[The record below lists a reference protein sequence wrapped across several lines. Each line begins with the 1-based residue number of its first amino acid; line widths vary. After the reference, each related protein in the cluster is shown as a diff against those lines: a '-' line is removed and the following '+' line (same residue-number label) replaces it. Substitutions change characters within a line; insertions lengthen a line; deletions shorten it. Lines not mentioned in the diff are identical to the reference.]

1 MIEVN
6 NLHKTFGS
14 AQKNIFTGFGN
25 NKKQNSV
32 IALDGLSFSAKD
44 GEITG
49 ILGPNGAGKTTCLR
63 TLYGLL
69 KADKGNATIDGIDVV
84 NDPLG
89 ARSRLG
95 IFPDK
100 FGLYERL
107 TAYEQIDYF
116 ASIHGLQGEA
126 KHQAIE
132 TIIQDL
138 EMTELAHRKTLGFSQ
153 GQRMKVTLAQA
164 LVHQP
169 KNFVL
174 DEPTR
179 GLDVMS
185 TRVLRNY
192 LARFKEKGHCI
203 LFSSHV
209 MQEVA
214 ALCDRVVIVANGKLA
229 AQGTPAELCELA
241 GESQLEEAFVKIIG
255 SDEGVAA

>member
-6 NLHKTFGS
+6 NLHKSFKVGKSTV
-14 AQKNIFTGFGN
+14 K
-25 NKKQNSV
+25 
-32 IALDGLSFSAKD
+32 ALDGLSFTAKD

-69 KADKGNATIDGIDVV
+69 KADEGSVMVDGINVLQ
-84 NDPLG
+84 DPL
-89 ARSRLG
+89 AVRQKLG

-107 TAYEQIDYF
+107 TAYEQVDYF
-116 ASIHGLQGEA
+116 ASIHGMQGV
-126 KHQAIE
+126 KKKTAIE
-132 TIIQDL
+132 QIFKDL
-138 EMTELAHRKTLGFSQ
+138 EMEELAHRKTVGFSQ

-185 TRVLRNY
+185 TRILRNH
-192 LARFKEKGHCI
+192 LAKFKEKGHCI

-214 ALCDRVVIVANGKLA
+214 ALCDRVIIVADGKLA
-229 AQGTPAELCELA
+229 AQGTPQELCDLA
-241 GESQLEEAFVKIIG
+241 GEKLLEDAFVKLIG

>member
-6 NLHKTFGS
+6 NLCKSFSGV
-14 AQKNIFTGFGN
+14 KKGFF
-25 NKKQNSV
+25 KQEESRV
-32 IALDGLSFSAKD
+32 VALDGLSFTASD

-69 KADKGNATIDGIDVV
+69 KADDGNATIDGIDVV
-84 NDPLG
+84 ENPLA
-89 ARSRLG
+89 ARARLG

-107 TAYEQIDYF
+107 TAYEQIEYF

-132 TIIQDL
+132 AVIQDL
-138 EMTELAHRKTLGFSQ
+138 EMTDLTYRRTAGFSQ

-214 ALCDRVVIVANGKLA
+214 ALCDRVIIVSKGKLA
-229 AQGTPAELCELA
+229 AQGTPKELCDLA
-241 GESQLEEAFVKIIG
+241 GETLLEEAFVKIIG

>member
-6 NLHKTFGS
+6 NLHKSFVDKKDK
-14 AQKNIFTGFGN
+14 KNTV
-25 NKKQNSV
+25 K
-32 IALDGLSFSAKD
+32 ALDGLSFTAND

-69 KADKGNATIDGIDVV
+69 SADEGFATIDGIKVTE
-84 NDPLG
+84 DPIAARANLG
-89 ARSRLG
+89 V
-95 IFPDK
+95 FPDK

-116 ASIHGLQGEA
+116 ASLHGMTGDS
-126 KHQAIE
+126 KRQAIE
-132 TIIQDL
+132 QVINDL
-138 EMTELAHRKTLGFSQ
+138 ELGELAHRKTVGFSQ

-185 TRVLRNY
+185 TRVLRNH
-192 LARFKEKGHCI
+192 LAKFKAKGHCI

-214 ALCDRVVIVANGKLA
+214 ALCDRVIIVANGKIA
-229 AQGTPAELCELA
+229 AQGTPQELCDLA
-241 GESQLEEAFVKIIG
+241 GETQLEEAFVKLIG

>member
-6 NLHKTFGS
+6 NLHKTFKS
-14 AQKNIFTGFGN
+14 
-25 NKKQNSV
+25 KKQTV
-32 IALDGLSFSAKD
+32 KALDGLSFQAKD

-69 KADKGNATIDGIDVV
+69 SADDGFATIDGIKVTE
-84 NDPLG
+84 DPLA
-89 ARSRLG
+89 ARAKLG

-107 TAYEQIDYF
+107 TAYEQVDYF
-116 ASIHGLQGEA
+116 ASLHGLQG
-126 KHQAIE
+126 KKKKQAIE
-132 TIIQDL
+132 SIFADL
-138 EMTELAHRKTLGFSQ
+138 EMEDLAHRKTAGFSQ

-192 LARFKEKGHCI
+192 LNKFKEKGHCI

-214 ALCDRVVIVANGKLA
+214 ALCDRVVIVANGKIA
-229 AQGTPAELCELA
+229 AHGTPQELCELA
-241 GESQLEEAFVKIIG
+241 GETQLEEAFVKLIG

>member
-6 NLHKTFGS
+6 NLHKSFVDKSFGREEKVV
-14 AQKNIFTGFGN
+14 Q
-25 NKKQNSV
+25 
-32 IALDGLSFSAKD
+32 ALKGLSFTAKD

-69 KADKGNATIDGIDVV
+69 SADEGYATIDGVSVTENPIV
-84 NDPLG
+84 

-107 TAYEQIDYF
+107 TAAEQIDYF
-116 ASIHGLQGEA
+116 ASLHGLSGNAKKEA
-126 KHQAIE
+126 IAQ
-132 TIIQDL
+132 IIDDL
-138 EMTELAHRKTLGFSQ
+138 DLNDIAHRKTVGFSQ
-153 GQRMKVTLAQA
+153 GQRMKVTLAQS

-185 TRVLRNY
+185 TRVLRDH
-192 LARFKEKGHCI
+192 LAKFKAKGHCI

-214 ALCDRVVIVANGKLA
+214 ALCDRVIIVANGKLA
-229 AQGTPAELCELA
+229 AQGTPQELCELA
-241 GESQLEEAFVKIIG
+241 GESLLEDAFVKLIG

>member
-1 MIEVN
+1 MIEVK
-6 NLHKTFGS
+6 NLAKSFG
-14 AQKNIFTGFGN
+14 KV
-25 NKKQNSV
+25 K
-32 IALDGLSFSAKD
+32 ALDGLTFTAKD

-69 KADKGNATIDGIDVV
+69 KADTGSAVIDGVDVSK
-84 NDPLG
+84 NPLK
-89 ARSRLG
+89 ARSLLG

-116 ASIHGLQGEA
+116 ASLHGLSGQA
-126 KHQAIE
+126 KKRAIE
-132 TIIQDL
+132 EVITDL
-138 EMTELAHRKTLGFSQ
+138 EMEELAHRRTQGFSQ

-169 KNFVL
+169 QNFVL

-185 TRVLRNY
+185 TRILRTY
-192 LARFKEKGHCI
+192 LNKFKAKGHCI

-214 ALCDRVVIVANGKLA
+214 ALCDRVIIVANGKLA
-229 AQGTPAELCELA
+229 AQGTPQELCELA
-241 GESQLEEAFVKIIG
+241 GETQLEEAFVKIIG

>member
-6 NLHKTFGS
+6 NLHKTFKS
-14 AQKNIFTGFGN
+14 KKNT
-25 NKKQNSV
+25 V
-32 IALDGLSFSAKD
+32 VALDGLSFTAKD

-69 KADKGNATIDGIDVV
+69 EADQGSAIIDGISVTEQ
-84 NDPLG
+84 PLA
-89 ARSRLG
+89 ARAKLG

-116 ASIHGLQGEA
+116 ASIHGLQGAA
-126 KHQAIE
+126 KKEAIE
-132 TIIQDL
+132 QVIKDL
-138 EMTELAHRKTLGFSQ
+138 DMEALAHRKTAGFSQ

-169 KNFVL
+169 QNFVL

-185 TRVLRNY
+185 TRVLREY
-192 LARFKEKGHCI
+192 LSRFKEKGHCI

-214 ALCDRVVIVANGKLA
+214 ALCDRVIIVANGKLA
-229 AQGTPAELCELA
+229 AQGTPQELCDLA
-241 GESQLEEAFVKIIG
+241 GKTQLEDAFVKLIG

>member
-1 MIEVN
+1 MIEIN
-6 NLHKTFGS
+6 NLAKKFGDV
-14 AQKNIFTGFGN
+14 Q
-25 NKKQNSV
+25 
-32 IALDGLSFSAKD
+32 ALDGLSFSAKD

-49 ILGPNGAGKTTCLR
+49 LLGPNGAGKTTCLR

-69 KADKGNATIDGIDVV
+69 KADSGSAIIDNIDVAQQ
-84 NDPLG
+84 PIL
-89 ARSRLG
+89 ARQKLG

-116 ASIHGLQGEA
+116 ASIHGLTGEH
-126 KHQAIE
+126 KKQAIE
-132 TIIQDL
+132 QVLTDL
-138 EMTELAHRKTLGFSQ
+138 KMHELAHRKTQGFSQ
-153 GQRMKVTLAQA
+153 GQRMKVTLAQS

-169 KNFVL
+169 QNFVL

-185 TRVLRNY
+185 TRILREH
-192 LARFKEKGHCI
+192 LSKFKAKGHCI

-214 ALCDRVVIVANGKLA
+214 ALCDRVIIVANGKLA
-229 AQGTPAELCELA
+229 AQGTPDELCELA

>member
-6 NLHKTFGS
+6 NL
-14 AQKNIFTGFGN
+14 QKSFLR
-25 NKKQNSV
+25 NKKEQV
-32 IALDGLSFSAKD
+32 KALNGLSFTAKD

-69 KADKGNATIDGIDVV
+69 KADSGSATIDGIKV
-84 NDPLG
+84 NESPIE
-89 ARSRLG
+89 ARAKLG

-116 ASIHGLQGEA
+116 ASIHGLQGNT
-126 KHQAIE
+126 KHKAIE
-132 TIIQDL
+132 IIIKEL
-138 EMTELAHRKTLGFSQ
+138 EMEDLAHRKTQGFSQ

-169 KNFVL
+169 QNFVL

-185 TRVLRNY
+185 TRVLRNH
-192 LARFKEKGHCI
+192 LAKFRDKGHCI

-214 ALCDRVVIVANGKLA
+214 ALCDRVIIVANGKLA
-229 AQGTPAELCELA
+229 AQGTPSELCDLA
-241 GESQLEEAFVKIIG
+241 GEKLLEDAFVKLIG

>member
-1 MIEVN
+1 MIEVD
-6 NLHKTFGS
+6 NLHKSF
-14 AQKNIFTGFGN
+14 
-25 NKKQNSV
+25 KKV
-32 IALDGLSFSAKD
+32 KALDGLSFQAKD

-69 KADKGNATIDGIDVV
+69 KADEGKATIDGIDVV
-84 NDPLG
+84 NDPLK
-89 ARSRLG
+89 ARSVLG

-116 ASIHGLQGEA
+116 ASIHGMQGA
-126 KHQAIE
+126 DKHKAIE
-132 TIIQDL
+132 NILKDL
-138 EMTELAHRKTLGFSQ
+138 EMEELAHRKTVGFSQ

-192 LARFKEKGHCI
+192 LSRFKAKGHCI

-214 ALCDRVVIVANGKLA
+214 ALCDRVIIVANGKLA
-229 AQGTPAELCELA
+229 AQGTPQELCELA
-241 GESQLEEAFVKIIG
+241 GEAQLEEAFVKLIG

>member
-6 NLHKTFGS
+6 NLHKSFSG
-14 AQKNIFTGFGN
+14 A
-25 NKKQNSV
+25 KKTKV
-32 IALDGLSFSAKD
+32 KALNGLSFNAKD

-69 KADKGNATIDGIDVV
+69 KADEGSAIIDGIKVTEH
-84 NDPLG
+84 PLE
-89 ARSRLG
+89 ARAKLG

-116 ASIHGLQGEA
+116 ASIHGLQGKA

-132 TIIQDL
+132 TIIEDL
-138 EMTELAHRKTLGFSQ
+138 EMEALAHRKTQGFSQ

-164 LVHQP
+164 LVHKP

-185 TRVLRNY
+185 TRVLRNF
-192 LARFKEKGHCI
+192 LAKYKEKGHCI

-214 ALCDRVVIVANGKLA
+214 ALCDRVIIVSNGKLA
-229 AQGTPAELCELA
+229 AEGTPQQLCDLA
-241 GESQLEEAFVKIIG
+241 GEPLLEDAFVKLIG

>member
-1 MIEVN
+1 MIEVS
-6 NLHKTFGS
+6 NLHKSF
-14 AQKNIFTGFGN
+14 K
-25 NKKQNSV
+25 SV
-32 IALDGLSFSAKD
+32 KALDGLSFTAKD

-69 KADKGNATIDGIDVV
+69 KADEGFAKIDGITVKEQ
-84 NDPLG
+84 PLE
-89 ARSRLG
+89 ARARLG

-116 ASIHGLQGEA
+116 ASIHGLAGQA
-126 KHQAIE
+126 KKTAIE
-132 TIIQDL
+132 QIIADL
-138 EMTELAHRKTLGFSQ
+138 NMEDLAHRKTAGFSQ

-185 TRVLRNY
+185 TRILRNY
-192 LARFKEKGHCI
+192 LSTFKEKGHCI
-203 LFSSHV
+203 VFSSHV

-214 ALCDRVVIVANGKLA
+214 ALCDRVIIVAKGKVA
-229 AQGTPAELCELA
+229 AQGTPQELCELA
-241 GESQLEEAFVKIIG
+241 GESLLEEAFVKLIG

>member
-6 NLHKTFGS
+6 NLHKTFAG
-14 AQKNIFTGFGN
+14 
-25 NKKQNSV
+25 NKKSMFSQFSKNKEQGV
-32 IALDGLSFSAKD
+32 VTALDGLSFTAKD

-69 KADKGNATIDGIDVV
+69 KADEGSAIIDGINVV
-84 NDPLG
+84 ENPLA
-89 ARSRLG
+89 ARAQLG

-116 ASIHGLQGEA
+116 ASIHGLQGDA

-132 TIIQDL
+132 AIIHDL
-138 EMTELAHRKTLGFSQ
+138 DMVELAHRKTLGFSQ

-229 AQGTPAELCELA
+229 AEGTPSELCELA

>member
-6 NLHKTFGS
+6 NLHKSFVS
-14 AQKNIFTGFGN
+14 KKNTV
-25 NKKQNSV
+25 K
-32 IALDGLSFSAKD
+32 ALDGLSFTAKD

-69 KADKGNATIDGIDVV
+69 RADEGYAIIDGIKVTEE
-84 NDPLG
+84 PIK
-89 ARSRLG
+89 ARKLLG

-116 ASIHGLQGEA
+116 ASIHGLHGA
-126 KHQAIE
+126 NKHAAIE
-132 TIIQDL
+132 QILNDL
-138 EMTELAHRKTLGFSQ
+138 EMTELAHRKTVGFSQ

-169 KNFVL
+169 QNFVL

-185 TRVLRNY
+185 TRILRNH
-192 LARFKEKGHCI
+192 LAKFKEKGHCI

-214 ALCDRVVIVANGKLA
+214 ALCDRVIIVSNGKLA
-229 AQGTPAELCELA
+229 AQGTPQELCDLA
-241 GESQLEEAFVKIIG
+241 GEKLLEEAFVKLIG

>member
-1 MIEVN
+1 MIEVHD
-6 NLHKTFGS
+6 LHKSFGD
-14 AQKNIFTGFGN
+14 
-25 NKKQNSV
+25 KKQKV
-32 IALDGLSFSAKD
+32 KALDGLSFTAKD

-69 KADKGNATIDGIDVV
+69 TADQGHATIDGIEVAKE
-84 NDPLG
+84 PLK
-89 ARSRLG
+89 ARAQLG

-116 ASIHGLQGEA
+116 ASLHGLQGQQ
-126 KHQAIE
+126 KHHAIQQ
-132 TIIQDL
+132 IVQDL
-138 EMTELAHRKTLGFSQ
+138 NMSELAPRRTAGFSQ

-169 KNFVL
+169 QNFVL

-185 TRVLRNY
+185 TRILRDH
-192 LARFKEKGHCI
+192 LAKFKRKGHCI

-214 ALCDRVVIVANGKLA
+214 ALCDRVIIVANGKLA
-229 AQGTPAELCELA
+229 AQGTPDELCELA
-241 GESQLEEAFVKIIG
+241 NERNLEEAFVKLIG

>member
-6 NLHKTFGS
+6 NLHKSFLRT
-14 AQKNIFTGFGN
+14 
-25 NKKQNSV
+25 KKQQV
-32 IALDGLSFSAKD
+32 KALNGLSFTAKD

-69 KADKGNATIDGIDVV
+69 KADSGSAIIDGIQVSQS
-84 NDPLG
+84 PIE
-89 ARSRLG
+89 ARAKLG

-116 ASIHGLQGEA
+116 ASIHGLQGAA
-126 KHQAIE
+126 KHKAIE
-132 TIIQDL
+132 VIIQEL
-138 EMTELAHRKTLGFSQ
+138 EMEELAHRKTQGFSQ

-169 KNFVL
+169 QNFVL

-185 TRVLRNY
+185 TRVLRNH
-192 LARFKEKGHCI
+192 LAKFRDKGHCI

-214 ALCDRVVIVANGKLA
+214 ALCDRVIIVANGKLA
-229 AQGTPAELCELA
+229 AQGTPQELCDLA
-241 GESQLEEAFVKIIG
+241 GEALLEDAFVKLIG

>member
-6 NLHKTFGS
+6 NLHKTFTSG
-14 AQKNIFTGFGN
+14 KD
-25 NKKQNSV
+25 KV
-32 IALDGLSFSAKD
+32 VALDGLSFTAKD

-69 KADKGNATIDGIDVV
+69 KADEGSAKIDGINVSEQA
-84 NDPLG
+84 LL
-89 ARSRLG
+89 ARKQLG

-116 ASIHGLQGEA
+116 ASIHGLQGAA
-126 KHQAIE
+126 KHFAIE
-132 TIIQDL
+132 TILNDL
-138 EMTELAHRKTLGFSQ
+138 EMQELAHRKTAGFSQ

-185 TRVLRNY
+185 TRILRNY
-192 LARFKEKGHCI
+192 LSRFKAKGHCI

-214 ALCDRVVIVANGKLA
+214 ALCDRVIIVADGKLA
-229 AQGTPAELCELA
+229 AQGTPQELCDLA
-241 GESQLEEAFVKIIG
+241 GEALLEDAFVKLIG

>member
-1 MIEVN
+1 MIEVK
-6 NLHKTFGS
+6 NLAKSFG
-14 AQKNIFTGFGN
+14 KV
-25 NKKQNSV
+25 K
-32 IALDGLSFSAKD
+32 ALDGLTFTAKD

-69 KADKGNATIDGIDVV
+69 KADTGSAVIDGVDVSK
-84 NDPLG
+84 NPLK
-89 ARSRLG
+89 ARSLLG

-116 ASIHGLQGEA
+116 ASLHGLSGQA
-126 KHQAIE
+126 KKHAIE
-132 TIIQDL
+132 EVITDL
-138 EMTELAHRKTLGFSQ
+138 EMEELAHRRTQGFSQ

-169 KNFVL
+169 QNFVL

-185 TRVLRNY
+185 TRILRTY
-192 LARFKEKGHCI
+192 LNKFKAKGHCI

-214 ALCDRVVIVANGKLA
+214 ALCDRVIIVANGKLA
-229 AQGTPAELCELA
+229 AQGTPQELCELA
-241 GESQLEEAFVKIIG
+241 GETQLEEAFVKIIG

>member
-1 MIEVN
+1 MIEVK
-6 NLHKTFGS
+6 NLHKSFKVG
-14 AQKNIFTGFGN
+14 
-25 NKKQNSV
+25 KKV
-32 IALDGLSFSAKD
+32 VKALDGLSFTAKD

-63 TLYGLL
+63 TIYGLL
-69 KADKGNATIDGIDVV
+69 TADEGNVVIDDIHVADS
-84 NDPLG
+84 LLE
-89 ARSRLG
+89 ARSKLG

-107 TAYEQIDYF
+107 TAYEQIEYF
-116 ASIHGLQGEA
+116 ASIHGLQGNG
-126 KHQAIE
+126 KKQAIE
-132 TIIQDL
+132 QVLNDL
-138 EMTELAHRKTLGFSQ
+138 EMQELAHRKTLGFSQ

-185 TRVLRNY
+185 TRILRNY
-192 LARFKEKGHCI
+192 LARHKDNGHCI

-214 ALCDRVVIVANGKLA
+214 ALCDRVIIVADGKLA
-229 AQGTPAELCELA
+229 AQGTPQELCDLA
-241 GESQLEEAFVKIIG
+241 GEKLLEDAFVKLIG